1 MAMPMISHSKLFD
14 ACLPTVCLTTTI
26 QSEQSFRPCVIGL
39 LTLAN
44 YNGDEN
50 DNENENGDDN
60 ENENDNENDNG
71 DDNENGNEN
80 GDENG
85 VDNVD
90 RNYRAADG
98 IVSYLLLLLS
108 LYLLLTPL
116 ILIFSFFLS
125 SGFPS
130 PVVSVFAF
138 AAVASVFSSMPAILL
153 SEF

>member
-1 MAMPMISHSKLFD
+1 MAMPMISHSKLCD

-44 YNGDEN
+44 
-50 DNENENGDDN
+50 
-60 ENENDNENDNG
+60 ENENDN
-71 DDNENGNEN
+71 DNENGNEN

-98 IVSYLLLLLS
+98 IVSYLLLTPLS
-108 LYLLLTPL
+108 LSPL
-116 ILIFSFFLS
+116 NFSPFIS
-125 SGFPS
+125 S
-130 PVVSVFAF
+130 
-138 AAVASVFSSMPAILL
+138 
-153 SEF
+153 

>member
-1 MAMPMISHSKLFD
+1 M
-14 ACLPTVCLTTTI
+14 
-26 QSEQSFRPCVIGL
+26 GL

-44 YNGDEN
+44 ENDN
-50 DNENENGDDN
+50 DNEN
-60 ENENDNENDNG
+60 
-71 DDNENGNEN
+71 DNENGNEN

-90 RNYRAADG
+90 HNYRAAYG

-116 ILIFSFFLS
+116 IIISSFFLS

>member
-1 MAMPMISHSKLFD
+1 MAMPMISHSKLCD

-39 LTLAN
+39 LTLSN
-44 YNGDEN
+44 EN
-50 DNENENGDDN
+50 D
-60 ENENDNENDNG
+60 NDNENDNG

-98 IVSYLLLLLS
+98 IVSYLLLTPLS
-108 LYLLLTPL
+108 LAPLNSSYSYLLY
-116 ILIFSFFLS
+116 FS
-125 SGFPS
+125 
-130 PVVSVFAF
+130 
-138 AAVASVFSSMPAILL
+138 
-153 SEF
+153 

>member
-1 MAMPMISHSKLFD
+1 MAVMAMPMISHSKLFD

-44 YNGDEN
+44 DNGDE
-50 DNENENGDDN
+50 N

-98 IVSYLLLLLS
+98 IVSYLLLTPLPLS
-108 LYLLLTPL
+108 PLNSSYPYLLF
-116 ILIFSFFLS
+116 FS
-125 SGFPS
+125 
-130 PVVSVFAF
+130 
-138 AAVASVFSSMPAILL
+138 
-153 SEF
+153 

>member
-1 MAMPMISHSKLFD
+1 MAMPMISHSKLCD

-44 YNGDEN
+44 
-50 DNENENGDDN
+50 ENENGN
-60 ENENDNENDNG
+60 EN
-71 DDNENGNEN
+71 DNENGNEN

-98 IVSYLLLLLS
+98 IVSYLLLTPLS
-108 LYLLLTPL
+108 LSPLNSSYSYLLY
-116 ILIFSFFLS
+116 FS
-125 SGFPS
+125 
-130 PVVSVFAF
+130 
-138 AAVASVFSSMPAILL
+138 
-153 SEF
+153 

>member
-39 LTLAN
+39 LTLSN

-50 DNENENGDDN
+50 DNDN
-60 ENENDNENDNG
+60 E
-71 DDNENGNEN
+71 NEN

-98 IVSYLLLLLS
+98 IVSYLLLTPLPLS
-108 LYLLLTPL
+108 PLNSSYPYLLYF
-116 ILIFSFFLS
+116 FS
-125 SGFPS
+125 
-130 PVVSVFAF
+130 
-138 AAVASVFSSMPAILL
+138 
-153 SEF
+153 

>member
-1 MAMPMISHSKLFD
+1 MAVMAMPMISHSKLCD

-39 LTLAN
+39 LTLSN

-50 DNENENGDDN
+50 ENE
-60 ENENDNENDNG
+60 
-71 DDNENGNEN
+71 NENGNEN
-80 GDENG
+80 G

-90 RNYRAADG
+90 HNYRAAYG

-116 ILIFSFFLS
+116 IIISSFFLS

>member
-26 QSEQSFRPCVIGL
+26 QSEQSFRPCVMGL

-60 ENENDNENDNG
+60 DNENDNENDNG
-71 DDNENGNEN
+71 DDNENDNENENENENGNEN
-80 GDENG
+80 G
-85 VDNVD
+85 VDIVD

-98 IVSYLLLLLS
+98 IVSYLLLNPLPLS
-108 LYLLLTPL
+108 PLNSSYPYLLF
-116 ILIFSFFLS
+116 FS
-125 SGFPS
+125 
-130 PVVSVFAF
+130 
-138 AAVASVFSSMPAILL
+138 
-153 SEF
+153 